1 MSERTVHHESAVRD
15 RWAQWLLE
23 RRHGG
28 DPNLRQRM
36 LPELESFRARVL
48 DKARARPGDVLLDV
62 GTGDGLIGFGAVEL
76 VGPTGRV
83 VFSDVSR
90 DLLDHCRELARELDI
105 TERSQFVVAGADDLD
120 AIEDES
126 VDVVTTRSVL
136 IYVTD
141 KQRALAEFYRVLK
154 PTGRIS
160 ILEPINRLM
169 YPGPPNELFGVNVAE
184 IRDLADKVKAVAE
197 QTLGS
202 QATMLDFD
210 DRDLLDMAEQ
220 AGFRQIH
227 LDLDRQIVEEHRSQ
241 TWDSL
246 LATSGNPLAPS
257 IGDLISQALTTD
269 EMQRFEAHIRPR
281 IESGRRIRRLAMAHL
296 WAEKHE

>member
-1 MSERTVHHESAVRD
+1 MRSANVGTMSEQTVHHGGEVRD

-28 DPNLRQRM
+28 DPNLRKRM

-48 DKARARPGDVLLDV
+48 DRARARPGDVLLDV
-62 GTGDGLIGFGAVEL
+62 GTGDGLIAFG
-76 VGPTGRV
+76 
-83 VFSDVSR
+83 
-90 DLLDHCRELARELDI
+90 
-105 TERSQFVVAGADDLD
+105 
-120 AIEDES
+120 
-126 VDVVTTRSVL
+126 
-136 IYVTD
+136 
-141 KQRALAEFYRVLK
+141 
-154 PTGRIS
+154 
-160 ILEPINRLM
+160 
-169 YPGPPNELFGVNVAE
+169 
-184 IRDLADKVKAVAE
+184 
-197 QTLGS
+197 TLGA

-227 LDLDRQIVEEHRSQ
+227 LDLERQIVEEHTPQ

-269 EMQRFEAHIRPR
+269 EMQRFEAHIRPPL
-281 IESGRRIRRLAMAHL
+281 ESGRPIRRSGMAHL
-296 WAEKHE
+296 WAEKPS